1 MNASLPEVTETIAD
15 AASDILLH
23 SFAVYRVE
31 AATVAKIRAAHRTAA
46 AFFRK
51 TTIATSSAAPSDDV
65 TVNNNNTTAFLERH
79 RRVKNGNLYGYN
91 VPLQSKELFRTWY
104 ESDPLFKAENNGSNK
119 NSDQEEKQGLEYFR
133 AQQPWPSNEFC
144 AACFHLAKDLHR
156 LLSRCLQQTI
166 IQNESKKAIEHNDT
180 SLWKPAQD
188 HSQKV
193 RKLIPS
199 VPPPRK
205 RFRVSSNATHGPFD
219 DKSDNGNRTNINN
232 DCGGK
237 TNTSLWSS
245 LRPSFCPMDFFFYHN
260 RIPNAVNCSEHV
272 DRGAL
277 VVVCLTDVPG
287 LEVRSLASQTPSFH
301 CPEVLIHNE
310 NPYRERTDDLSCP
323 GVVCIMAGDQLS
335 RLLASSNAPDA
346 TTTTTTPRAC
356 VHRVRNPL
364 KRARLSISYELRL
377 DDV

>member
-15 AASDILLH
+15 AASEILSH

-31 AATVAKIRAAHRTAA
+31 AATAAKIRAANRTAVG
-46 AFFRK
+46 FFRE
-51 TTIATSSAAPSDDV
+51 TRIATTSAPSDDV
-65 TVNNNNTTAFLERH
+65 TVNNNIRAFLERH

-104 ESDPLFKAENNGSNK
+104 QSDSCFKTENNGSNK
-119 NSDQEEKQGLEYFR
+119 NNDQEEEELEYFR
-133 AQQPWPSNEFC
+133 DQQPWPSNEFC
-144 AACFHLAKDLHR
+144 VASFHLAKDLHR
-156 LLSRCLQQTI
+156 LLLECLQQMT
-166 IQNESKKAIEHNDT
+166 IQNEKKDANEHNDM
-180 SLWKPAQD
+180 SLSKPTQD
-188 HSQKV
+188 HSQQR

-205 RFRVSSNATHGPFD
+205 RFRVSSNATPEPFD
-219 DKSDNGNRTNINN
+219 NESDNDTRTNIGN
-232 DCGGK
+232 DGDEK
-237 TNTSLWSS
+237 TNMSWLSS
-245 LRPSFCPMDFFFYHN
+245 LRPSCCPLDFFFYHN

-287 LEVRSLASQTPSFH
+287 LEVRSSASQTSSFH

-310 NPYRERTDDLSCP
+310 NLYRERTDDLCCP
-323 GVVCIMAGDQLS
+323 GIVCIMAGDQLS
-335 RLLASSNAPDA
+335 RLLSSSNAADA
-346 TTTTTTPRAC
+346 ATTTTPRAC

-364 KRARLSISYELRL
+364 NRPRLSISYELRF
-377 DDV
+377 DEV

>member
-1 MNASLPEVTETIAD
+1 MNVSLPEVTETIAD
-15 AASDILLH
+15 AASDIISH

-31 AATVAKIRAAHRTAA
+31 AATAAKIRAAHRTAVG
-46 AFFRK
+46 FFRE
-51 TTIATSSAAPSDDV
+51 TTIATISAAPSDDV
-65 TVNNNNTTAFLERH
+65 TVNNNRRTFLERH

-104 ESDPLFKAENNGSNK
+104 ESDSSFKTESNDSNK
-119 NSDQEEKQGLEYFR
+119 NNNQEEQELEYFR
-133 AQQPWPSNEFC
+133 DQQPWPSNEFC
-144 AACFHLAKDLHR
+144 AASFHLAKDLHR
-156 LLSRCLQQTI
+156 LLSGCLQEII
-166 IQNESKKAIEHNDT
+166 IQYEKKEAIEHNDT
-180 SLWKPAQD
+180 SLWKPAED
-188 HSQKV
+188 HSQKG
-193 RKLIPS
+193 RKLILS

-205 RFRVSSNATHGPFD
+205 RFRVSSNATPGPFD
-219 DKSDNGNRTNINN
+219 NKSDNDNRTNINN
-232 DCGGK
+232 DCGEK
-237 TNTSLWSS
+237 TNTPLWSS
-245 LRPSFCPMDFFFYHN
+245 LRPSCCPLDLFFYHN

-287 LEVRSLASQTPSFH
+287 LEVRSSVSQTTSLFH

-310 NPYRERTDDLSCP
+310 NLYRERTDDLSCP

-335 RLLASSNAPDA
+335 RLLSSSNATA
-346 TTTTTTPRAC
+346 TTPRAC